1 MPRFNFSSYYTK
13 DSLTCLSSN
22 HGLNPQGEW
31 EQSHKA
37 TGSGGG
43 WEQPNKATESGFF
56 ADSGVPAN
64 VTNSELEQSLTAEF
78 EELSKTLEPKT
89 ESQNGTKSK
98 RYAEV
103 PMLASKGQ
111 PAVTCNRTGCD
122 ARSGLG
128 EKCHCISVDSP
139 RSFDNF
145 HSVIFDDFVCSND
158 YQSVPRTSTPIK
170 GSYPV
175 ENTISVSYGTPQVK
189 PEVQKTSA
197 LKFRKGLVMVLDD
210 LNTLAP
216 VNHEADLD
224 KMLNM
229 AKRYEGDMSPC
240 VTNALSRLQSIP
252 VDKLSHFSNVG
263 EYMKFLKENQQI
275 CDVEIHVES
284 SKFMAHRVALACFSE
299 YFSQVFFKGAEKQKV
314 PLVVRLRGV
323 TARSF
328 CVFLE
333 WVYTGDLE
341 ITPLLAADLLVI
353 AQHLKVPL
361 LEDKCSEFMINMPL
375 EKSLSVLQS
384 GRVVTCSDLYDVCVS
399 HVSTQFQGV
408 LDQKDFFLLD
418 VNTLCMILSRD
429 DLNITSEME
438 VFKVAL
444 EWIAYDMNDRHRHLA
459 KVMSCVRFPYMNHQE
474 LFRCFE
480 VTDLMRE
487 CHETRNAILHANW
500 LVTALKL
507 QREDPLNIP
516 MVQPRMALSDP
527 QNLKTKKASSVYLS
541 AHSMRTVK
549 LEMENT
555 PKSGIT
561 MDTSYTSK
569 TGDIIAVGAFQ
580 KFTKA
585 RDNRTVKTV
594 ERYNSVKNQWTHY
607 TNLPQPR
614 FHHGSTIINKKMYL
628 VGGSD
633 PSKSKKASIPSRD
646 VFVYD
651 LETDEWRKIASMTTP
666 RMHHVVCSLFGML
679 YAIGG
684 QDENSRVL
692 NSVECY
698 NPKTDRWI
706 FVKPMT
712 VARLGMSAAV
722 LDGTIY
728 VVGGYGESVDSK
740 SGLPVLSSVEV
751 FDPRENTWASRNNL
765 RMARCHGNLVCV
777 NGQLFLCGGAIRSFT
792 TNDSVLTSV
801 TAIDVYNKRSDV
813 WEHKTDM
820 VLARHFTGS
829 AVIGGKIFII
839 GGVSTVAGRILQ
851 SIECYDAINDVWIN
865 GVQELPYPARW
876 LSCVAVPGKI

>member
-37 TGSGGG
+37 
-43 WEQPNKATESGFF
+43 SGFAGE
-56 ADSGVPAN
+56 ADSGVPVD

-78 EELSKTLEPKT
+78 EELSKSIEPKAD
-89 ESQNGTKSK
+89 SQNGTKAK

-111 PAVTCNRTGCD
+111 PEVVCNRTGCD
-122 ARSGLG
+122 ARSGQ
-128 EKCHCISVDSP
+128 EKCRCITLDSAGA
-139 RSFDNF
+139 SDNF
-145 HSVIFDDFVCSND
+145 NSVMFDDSMCSND
-158 YQSVPRTSTPIK
+158 YQNAPRTSTPIK
-170 GSYPV
+170 GSYPA
-175 ENTISVSYGTPQVK
+175 EHTISNNHGVYQATRQ
-189 PEVQKTSA
+189 VQKTDSP
-197 LKFRKGLVMVLDD
+197 KFRKGLVMVLDE
-210 LNTLAP
+210 LNTLSP
-216 VNHEADLD
+216 INHEADLNRMLKKARED
-224 KMLNM
+224 KD
-229 AKRYEGDMSPC
+229 GMSPC
-240 VTNALSRLQSIP
+240 LSNVLCRLQSLP
-252 VDKLSHFSNVG
+252 VDKLTHFSSIG
-263 EYMKFLKENQQI
+263 EYMKFLREHQQI

-299 YFSQVFFKGAEKQKV
+299 YFSQVFFKGTEKQKI
-314 PLVVRLRGV
+314 PLVIRLRGV
-323 TARSF
+323 TSRSF
-328 CVFLE
+328 HVFLE
-333 WVYTGDLE
+333 WVYTGNLE

-361 LEDKCSEFMINMPL
+361 LEDKCAEFIVSMPL
-375 EKSLSVLQS
+375 GKSLSVLQS
-384 GRVVTCSDLYDVCVS
+384 GRVVTSSDLYDVCVS
-399 HVSTQFQGV
+399 HVSTQFPSI
-408 LDQKDFFLLD
+408 LDHQDFYLLD

-429 DLNITSEME
+429 DLNITSEIE
-438 VFKVAL
+438 VFRVAL
-444 EWIAYDMNDRHRHLA
+444 KWIAYDMNDRHRHLA
-459 KVMSCVRFPYMNHQE
+459 KVMSCVRFPYMNHHE
-474 LFRCFE
+474 LFQCFE
-480 VTDLMRE
+480 VTDLLRE
-487 CHETRNAILHANW
+487 CQETRNAILHANW
-500 LVTALKL
+500 LVTAVALN
-507 QREDPLNIP
+507 REDPLNIP
-516 MVQPRMALSDP
+516 MVQPRTALSDP
-527 QNLKTKKASSVYLS
+527 SNLKTKKASSVYLS
-541 AHSMRTVK
+541 SHSMRTVK
-549 LEMENT
+549 LEMEHT
-555 PKSGIT
+555 PKLGVKT
-561 MDTSYTSK
+561 DTSYVSK

-585 RDNRTVKTV
+585 KDNRTVKTV

-614 FHHGSTIINKKMYL
+614 FHHGTAIINKKMYL

-633 PSKSKKASIPSRD
+633 PSKSKKISVPSNEA
-646 VFVYD
+646 FMYD
-651 LETDEWRKIASMTTP
+651 LETDEWRQIASMATP
-666 RMHHVVCSLFGML
+666 RMHHVVCSLYGML

-684 QDENSRVL
+684 QDANSRVL

-706 FVKPMT
+706 FAQSMS
-712 VARLGMSAAV
+712 VARLGMAAAI

-728 VVGGYGESVDSK
+728 VVGGYGESVDNR

-751 FDPRENTWASRNNL
+751 FDPRENAWTSRNNL
-765 RMARCHGNLVCV
+765 RMPRCHGNLVSV
-777 NGQLFLCGGAIRSFT
+777 NGELFLCGGAIRSYT

-801 TAIDVYNKRSDV
+801 AAIDVYNKRSDI

-851 SIECYDAINDVWIN
+851 SIECYDVINEVWIN